1 MALTFHHHRL
11 DNGLEVIAESNPDAH
26 SMAVG
31 FYVNTGSRDEAPK
44 LNGVSHFLEHMM
56 FKGSQKYSW
65 EDVNRIFDEIG
76 ANYNAYTSQEN
87 TAYYANVLP
96 EFAER
101 AIEHLSHLL
110 RPAIRTGDFDTEKKV
125 ILEEIAMYLDDPGH
139 RVYES
144 LMATHFGKHPLS
156 MSVLGSAESIK
167 RLKRDEMAAYFARRY
182 GPGNTALAATGKVD
196 FAKVVELAEKY
207 CGSWKP
213 AAAPRKQAKPNY
225 QRHKKVLTD
234 GKLNRQYTMGMT
246 PGPSAQDERR
256 FAARVLSDVVG
267 DADGSRFYWALVDDA
282 IAEDAD
288 FGFYPHDGCGS
299 FYISLVSDPKRA
311 GQALEIARKELKRV
325 RGDLSEAEVE
335 RAKNKLSSAIVL
347 DGEVPLGRMRSI
359 ASNWIYN
366 REYRSL
372 EKDLATL
379 ESVTAESMRNLME
392 DFPFEPMTIVS
403 LGPKRSL

>member
-1 MALTFHHHRL
+1 
-11 DNGLEVIAESNPDAH
+11 
-26 SMAVG
+26 
-31 FYVNTGSRDEAPK
+31 
-44 LNGVSHFLEHMM
+44 
-56 FKGSQKYSW
+56 
-65 EDVNRIFDEIG
+65 
-76 ANYNAYTSQEN
+76 
-87 TAYYANVLP
+87 
-96 EFAER
+96 
-101 AIEHLSHLL
+101 
-110 RPAIRTGDFDTEKKV
+110 
-125 ILEEIAMYLDDPGH
+125 
-139 RVYES
+139 
-144 LMATHFGKHPLS
+144 
-156 MSVLGSAESIK
+156 
-167 RLKRDEMAAYFARRY
+167 MAAYFARRY
-182 GPGNTALAATGKVD
+182 GPGNTTLAATGKVD
-196 FAKVVELAEKY
+196 FSKVVELAEKY

-213 AAAPRKQAKPNY
+213 AAAPRKQGKAKY
-225 QRHKKVLTD
+225 QRHKKILTD

-256 FAARVLSDVVG
+256 FAARVLADVVG
-267 DADGSRFYWALVDDA
+267 DSDGSRFYWALVDDA

-372 EKDLATL
+372 EKDMATL
-379 ESVTAESMRNLME
+379 ESVTAESMRKLME